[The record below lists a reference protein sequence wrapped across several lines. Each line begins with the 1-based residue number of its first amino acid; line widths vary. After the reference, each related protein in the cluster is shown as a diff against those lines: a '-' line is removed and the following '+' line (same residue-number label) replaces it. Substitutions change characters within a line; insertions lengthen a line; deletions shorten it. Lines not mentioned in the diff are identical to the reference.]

1 MPRSRRRRPRRRFRR
16 RTRRI
21 GRRRFRRTGRRIGR
35 FKRYLFKRSQ
45 VSTVNFNLST
55 NTYNFNSQVFELD
68 NLPDYTE
75 FTNLFDQY
83 RINLIKYQ
91 WIPNRNVNVIVGSD
105 ISTPLVSEYDQ
116 GIPLIY
122 SFIDY
127 DDATTPTTIDEFTQ
141 RQNMRTARFNKPHKR
156 VWKPTVLVPTY
167 RTGVTFGY
175 SPKRKQWIDCAN
187 PDVPHYGL
195 KWAFYNT
202 ATADATHHRGIAVS
216 FRVMAT
222 YYLQFRNVR

>member
-1 MPRSRRRRPRRRFRR
+1 MRRRRAH
-16 RTRRI
+16 RRI
-21 GRRRFRRTGRRIGR
+21 IRRVPRM
-35 FKRYLFKRSQ
+35 KRYLFKRQQ
-45 VSTVNFNLST
+45 VATVNITLASNAYS
-55 NTYNFNSQVFELD
+55 FNSQVFEID
-68 NLPDYTE
+68 NLPDYGD

-83 RINLIKYQ
+83 RINMIKYQ
-91 WIPNRNVNVIVGSD
+91 WIPNRNVNVFATSD
-105 ISTPLVSEYDQ
+105 LSTPLVTQYDQ
-116 GIPLIY
+116 PIPIIY

-127 DDATTPTTIDEFTQ
+127 DDSAVPASIDEFTE
-141 RQNMRTARFNKPHKR
+141 RQNLRTARFNRPHKR

-167 RTGVTFGY
+167 RTGVNFGY

-195 KWAFYNT
+195 KWAFYNPSET
-202 ATADATHHRGIAVS
+202 DATHNRGIALS